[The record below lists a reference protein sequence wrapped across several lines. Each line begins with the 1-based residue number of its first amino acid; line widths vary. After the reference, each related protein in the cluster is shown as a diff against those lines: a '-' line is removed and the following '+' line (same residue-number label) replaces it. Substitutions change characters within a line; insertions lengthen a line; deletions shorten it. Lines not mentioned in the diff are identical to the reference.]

1 MSFTKNE
8 IEVLN
13 NRDFFYTKKVILN
26 KVWNALENCKIEI
39 QEESELFKKLIS
51 NYPILNEI
59 DINRGKISKGENYK
73 DLPYLVLDF
82 PALFNKKN
90 IFTFRTFFWWGNF
103 WSFTFHIQGD
113 FLNTFKNKIITN
125 YSELV
130 SSELKICINQ
140 TPWEYT
146 NTSENY
152 IDLNK
157 ISKNEIVNL
166 PFIKL
171 TKFCKVDDID
181 DIPITCKDFF
191 IQVLKI
197 LLS

>member
-13 NRDFFYTKKVILN
+13 NTDFFCTKKVILN
-26 KVWNALENCKIEI
+26 KVWNALEDCKIKI
-39 QEESELFKKLIS
+39 QKEFELIIELKNK
-51 NYPILNEI
+51 YPILNEI

-113 FLNTFKNKIITN
+113 FLNAFKNKIITN
-125 YSELV
+125 YEELV
-130 SSELKICINQ
+130 LLDLNICINK
-140 TPWEYT
+140 TPWEY
-146 NTSENY
+146 SKSKENY

-157 ISKNEIVNL
+157 ISKSEIENL
-166 PFIKL
+166 QFIKL
-171 TKFCKVDDID
+171 TKFYPINDIKSIPKNCVGFTVDI
-181 DIPITCKDFF
+181 
-191 IQVLKI
+191 LKT
-197 LLS
+197 LLT